1 MRGMI
6 SSMVADSRKDGQRTL
21 SSRPALAG
29 AGGERRQVLAGAR
42 VPGCRLA
49 VVGQQVALPGWLP
62 RRRDSQRVH
71 RDRANWRLAGLG
83 MPTVIPPLPSAT
95 RLAI

>member
-42 VPGCRLA
+42 LPGCRLA
-49 VVGQQVALPGWLP
+49 VLGQQGAWPGCLPL
-62 RRRDSQRVH
+62 RRDAQHVH
-71 RDRANWRLAGLG
+71 RDRTTWRLAGLRI
-83 MPTVIPPLPSAT
+83 PPAIPPLGTPT
-95 RLAI
+95 WLA